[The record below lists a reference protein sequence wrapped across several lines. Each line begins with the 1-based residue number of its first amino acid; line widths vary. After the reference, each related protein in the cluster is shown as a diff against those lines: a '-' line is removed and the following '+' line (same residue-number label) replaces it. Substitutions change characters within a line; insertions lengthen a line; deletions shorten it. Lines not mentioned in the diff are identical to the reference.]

1 MRVVSLRSWSV
12 LPALA
17 PVVFATLLTG
27 CVSDDP
33 PATIWPPKGF
43 EFVAEEVVQVGNR
56 LDTVRKF
63 RLTGD
68 GLAVYGTSSRALT
81 TADGDRELS
90 LPVFDRL
97 GVYRL
102 VPSAVRAF
110 ARRLHRLGFF
120 GLDEFPTSFPSSAPP
135 AGAPTGMVLLRVRSV
150 DGEHQVALHGRLR
163 GTLAELMRVVEAH
176 LPTDERFRGVEGD
189 DRAVVSVLRGVP
201 PPRESLDGALGA
213 HFLLLDERGEDPAV
227 LADAFALACRSG
239 SRSLAEDLLA
249 RWQRAS
255 GPAARSVFADEP
267 AAGDP
272 VELRRRLLP
281 AN

>member
-1 MRVVSLRSWSV
+1 MATV
-12 LPALA
+12 AL
-17 PVVFATLLTG
+17 ATLLTG

-81 TADGDRELS
+81 TADGERELS

-120 GLDEFPTSFPSSAPP
+120 GLDEFPTSAPP

-176 LPTDERFRGVEGD
+176 LPTDERFAGVESD
-189 DRAVVSVLRGVP
+189 QRAVVRVLRGVP
-201 PPRESLDGALGA
+201 PPRQSLDGALTA

-227 LADAFALACRSG
+227 LADAFALACRNG

-249 RWQRAS
+249 RWQRAA

>member
-12 LPALA
+12 LPAVSA
-17 PVVFATLLTG
+17 VVLATLLTG

-33 PATIWPPKGF
+33 PATIWPPQGF

-68 GLAVYGTSSRALT
+68 GLAVYGTSTRALT
-81 TADGDRELS
+81 TADGERELS

-120 GLDEFPTSFPSSAPP
+120 GLDEFPTSVPA

-150 DGEHQVALHGRLR
+150 DGEHQVALHGRVR
-163 GTLAELMRVVEAH
+163 GTLAELVRVVEAH
-176 LPTDERFRGVEGD
+176 LPTDERFGGVEGD
-189 DRAVVSVLRGVP
+189 ERAVVRVLRGVP
-201 PPRESLDGALGA
+201 QLRQDLDGALGA

-239 SRSLAEDLLA
+239 SRPLAEDLLA
-249 RWQRAS
+249 RWQRAL
-255 GPAARSVFADEP
+255 GTEARSVFADEP
-267 AAGDP
+267 AGGDP
-272 VELRRRLLP
+272 VALRRRLLP
-281 AN
+281 AP

>member
-1 MRVVSLRSWSV
+1 MRVVSLRSRSV
-12 LPALA
+12 PFAVA
-17 PVVFATLLTG
+17 AVVLSTLLAG

-68 GLAVYGTSSRALT
+68 GLAVYGTSTRPLT
-81 TADGDRELS
+81 TTDGDRELS

-97 GVYRL
+97 DVYRL

-110 ARRLHRLGFF
+110 ARRLHRHGFF
-120 GLDEFPTSFPSSAPP
+120 ALPEFPTNAPA

-150 DGEHQVALHGRLR
+150 DGEHQVALHGRVR
-163 GTLAELMRVVEAH
+163 GTLAELVRVVEAH
-176 LPTDERFRGVEGD
+176 LPEQERFGGVEGD
-189 DRAVVSVLRGVP
+189 SRTVVRVLRGVP
-201 PPRESLDGALGA
+201 PPRQDLAGALGA

-239 SRSLAEDLLA
+239 SRSLAEDLLT
-249 RWQRAS
+249 RWQRAV
-255 GPAARSVFADEP
+255 GPAARPVFADEP
-267 AAGDP
+267 AVGDP
-272 VELRRRLLP
+272 VELRRRFLP
-281 AN
+281 AP

>member
-1 MRVVSLRSWSV
+1 MSLRPWSIRHPLGAV
-12 LPALA
+12 LVASLLA
-17 PVVFATLLTG
+17 G

-68 GLAVYGTSSRALT
+68 GLAVYGTSDRALVT
-81 TADGDRELS
+81 PDGDRELS
-90 LPVFDRL
+90 LPVYDRL

-120 GLDEFPTSFPSSAPP
+120 GLDEFPTRAPA
-135 AGAPTGMVLLRVRSV
+135 AGAPTGMVLLRVRSL
-150 DGEHQVALHGRLR
+150 DGEHEVALHGRLR

-176 LPTDERFRGVEGD
+176 LPDDERFHGVEGD
-189 DRAVVSVLRGVP
+189 DRAVVRVLRGVP
-201 PPRESLDGALGA
+201 KPRTDVGGALLA
-213 HFLLLDERGEDPAV
+213 HEVLLAERGEDPAL

-239 SRSLAEDLLA
+239 SRSLAEDLLT
-249 RWQRAS
+249 RWQRAV
-255 GPAARSVFADEP
+255 GPEARSVFADEP
-267 AAGDP
+267 DAGDP